1 MPAPAPYNPST
12 PGEVAYALATPADAP
27 AVAALVAR
35 VWTRFFG
42 HSVSADD
49 LAEHLATSLHP
60 DTIGAEL
67 ARGDMAFVVATV
79 ARGGGDG
86 EDGEDG
92 GDGGDGGDTPADD
105 DNNARSTHLV
115 PAITVTPSPSPS
127 PRPYGDEDSDATDA
141 PDPASPL
148 VVGVAQIV
156 AGSAEPCLTHPDPV
170 ELRRLY
176 VDQTQHGKG
185 VADALVAHAAALA
198 AERFAARA
206 LWLGVWEDN
215 PRARRFYAR
224 LGFEDVGEH
233 EFVVGG
239 AVRRD
244 VVMERALGALRA

>member
-1 MPAPAPYNPST
+1 MPPEYNPHT
-12 PGEVAYALATPADAP
+12 PGEVSYAVAGPADAT

-42 HSVSADD
+42 HSVSAED
-49 LAEHLATSLHP
+49 LAQHLATSLHP
-60 DTIGAEL
+60 DTIGEEIAD
-67 ARGDMAFVVATV
+67 GDMAFVIATV
-79 ARGGGDG
+79 DAERSEAADEAGDVSAG
-86 EDGEDG
+86 PGAS
-92 GDGGDGGDTPADD
+92 ADAD
-105 DNNARSTHLV
+105 RATRHARSPVVPLV

-127 PRPYGDEDSDATDA
+127 PRPPSPVDSTPGART
-141 PDPASPL
+141 L

-156 AGSAEPCLTHPDPV
+156 AGSTEPCLTHPSPV

-185 VADALVAHAAALA
+185 VADTLVSEAANIA
-198 AERFAARA
+198 AQRFGAQS

-215 PRARRFYAR
+215 PRARRFYSR
-224 LGFEDVGEH
+224 LGFGEVGEH

-244 VVMERALGALRA
+244 IVMERAL